1 MYLSPV
7 CVLLQNE
14 VTGNDLFQ
22 VFHGWWSVV
31 PVWVLDW
38 CHLWKGCVLM
48 EIVIYGEPIPQG
60 RPRFTKTGHTYDPER
75 SRNYKQLVRFWVT
88 QYLKKI
94 DGWKPF
100 ENALCVDLTF
110 FVGIPSSWS
119 KKKRIGASVGQIRP
133 IVKNG
138 DIDNLCKGVLDS
150 CNGLLWVDDCII
162 TDLSAR
168 KRYTGELARVVI
180 KITEVKEC

>member
-1 MYLSPV
+1 M
-7 CVLLQNE
+7 
-14 VTGNDLFQ
+14 
-22 VFHGWWSVV
+22 
-31 PVWVLDW
+31 WVLDW
-38 CHLWKGCVLM
+38 GNLWKGCVLM

-94 DGWKPF
+94 PGWKPY

-110 FVGIPSSWS
+110 YIGIPSSWS
-119 KKKRIGASVGQIRP
+119 KQKRIQAIQGQIRP
-133 IVKNG
+133 ISRP
-138 DIDNLCKGVLDS
+138 DTDNLIKSVTDS

>member
-1 MYLSPV
+1 
-7 CVLLQNE
+7 
-14 VTGNDLFQ
+14 
-22 VFHGWWSVV
+22 
-31 PVWVLDW
+31 
-38 CHLWKGCVLM
+38 M

-60 RPRFTKTGHTYDPER
+60 RPRFTKTGHTYDPQR

-88 QYLKKI
+88 QHLKKI
-94 DGWKPF
+94 DGFKPY

-110 FVGIPSSWS
+110 YLGIPTSWS
-119 KKKRIGASVGQIRP
+119 KQKRIQASQGVIRP
-133 IVKNG
+133 IVRNG
-138 DIDNLCKGVLDS
+138 DIDNMVKAILDAN
-150 CNGLLWVDDCII
+150 NGLLWVDDCII

>member
-1 MYLSPV
+1 
-7 CVLLQNE
+7 
-14 VTGNDLFQ
+14 
-22 VFHGWWSVV
+22 
-31 PVWVLDW
+31 
-38 CHLWKGCVLM
+38 M
-48 EIVIYGEPIPQG
+48 ELVIYGEPIPQG
-60 RPRFTKTGHTYDPER
+60 RPRFTKTGHTYDPQR

-88 QYLKKI
+88 QHLKKI
-94 DGWKPF
+94 PGWKPY
-100 ENALCVDLTF
+100 EKALCVDLTF

-119 KKKRIGASVGQIRP
+119 KKRRIMASGGIIKP

-138 DIDNLCKGVLDS
+138 DIDNMVKSVLDAN
-150 CNGLLWVDDCII
+150 NGLLWADDCII

>member
-1 MYLSPV
+1 
-7 CVLLQNE
+7 
-14 VTGNDLFQ
+14 
-22 VFHGWWSVV
+22 
-31 PVWVLDW
+31 
-38 CHLWKGCVLM
+38 M

-60 RPRFTKTGHTYDPER
+60 RPRFTKTGHTYDPQR

-88 QYLKKI
+88 QHLKKI
-94 DGWKPF
+94 DGFKPY

-110 FVGIPSSWS
+110 YLGIPTSWS
-119 KKKRIGASVGQIRP
+119 KQKRIQASQGQIRP
-133 IVKNG
+133 TSKRLGDLDNIVKA
-138 DIDNLCKGVLDS
+138 ILDAN
-150 CNGLLWVDDCII
+150 NGLLWVDDCII

>member
-1 MYLSPV
+1 MYLSPA

-22 VFHGWWSVV
+22 VFHGWWSIV

-38 CHLWKGCVLM
+38 GHLWKGCVLLM
-48 EIVIYGEPIPQG
+48 EIVVYGEPIPQG
-60 RPRFTKTGHTYDPER
+60 RPRFTKTGHTYDPQR

-94 DGWKPF
+94 PGWKPF

-110 FVGIPSSWS
+110 YMGIPSSWT
-119 KKKRIGASVGQIRP
+119 KQKRIGASVGQIRP
-133 IVKNG
+133 IGKKSN
-138 DIDNLCKGVLDS
+138 DADNLAKGVLDAS
-150 CNGLLWVDDCII
+150 TGLLWVDDAII
-162 TDLSAR
+162 TDLSIH

-180 KITEVKEC
+180 KITEVQ

>member
-1 MYLSPV
+1 
-7 CVLLQNE
+7 
-14 VTGNDLFQ
+14 
-22 VFHGWWSVV
+22 
-31 PVWVLDW
+31 
-38 CHLWKGCVLM
+38 M

-60 RPRFTKTGHTYDPER
+60 RPRFTKTGHTYDPQR

-88 QYLKKI
+88 QHLKKI
-94 DGWKPF
+94 DDWKPF

-110 FVGIPSSWS
+110 YMGIPSSWS
-119 KKKRIGASVGQIRP
+119 KKKRIQAIQGQIRP
-133 IVKNG
+133 TSKRLGDLDNIVKA
-138 DIDNLCKGVLDS
+138 ILDAN
-150 CNGLLWVDDCII
+150 NGLLWVDDCII

>member
-1 MYLSPV
+1 M
-7 CVLLQNE
+7 
-14 VTGNDLFQ
+14 
-22 VFHGWWSVV
+22 
-31 PVWVLDW
+31 WVSDW
-38 CHLWKGCVLM
+38 GHLWKGCVLM

-94 DGWKPF
+94 DDWQPF
-100 ENALCVDLTF
+100 EKPLCVDLTF

-119 KKKRIGASVGQIRP
+119 KKKRVGASMGQIRP
-133 IVKNG
+133 IARNG

-168 KRYTGELARVVI
+168 KRYTSDLARVVI
-180 KITEVKEC
+180 KITEVK